1 MNSVDHLVPQSFL
14 GGGRVG
20 IFNALCDLLFCSVKY
35 MREEVVTEIQNRSD
49 DFISHLQWQNY
60 ENV

>member
-1 MNSVDHLVPQSFL
+1 
-14 GGGRVG
+14 
-20 IFNALCDLLFCSVKY
+20 

-49 DFISHLQWQNY
+49 DFISHPQWQNY